1 MMIYIDLT
9 PADFISLYG
18 LGFLSTLFFLI
29 SGIMMVVTK
38 NPNLI
43 SKNENYKN
51 EKTFVSL
58 TGWINIVFSSIMT
71 IILVIAII
79 NPKLNL
85 TLFLVLGIL
94 AVTLLIIQF
103 MLQTKFRI
111 GKKKK

>member
-1 MMIYIDLT
+1 
-9 PADFISLYG
+9 
-18 LGFLSTLFFLI
+18 
-29 SGIMMVVTK
+29 
-38 NPNLI
+38 
-43 SKNENYKN
+43 
-51 EKTFVSL
+51 
-58 TGWINIVFSSIMT
+58 MT

-111 GKKKK
+111 GKKK

>member
-1 MMIYIDLT
+1 MIYIDLT

-18 LGFLSTLFFLI
+18 LGFLCTLFFLI
-29 SGIMMVVTK
+29 GGIMMVVTK

-43 SKNENYKN
+43 SKKEKFKN
-51 EKTFVSL
+51 EETFVSI
-58 TGWINIVFSSIMT
+58 TGWVNIVFSSIMT
-71 IILVIAII
+71 VILVIAMIE
-79 NPKLNL
+79 PKLNL

-111 GKKKK
+111 GKK